1 MAMGEK
7 KGEVSERSSLVVV
20 IGILLFFFIAFFA
33 CAGSLYG
40 VLNSAELKTNAIG
53 VVEIKGEITSAEETI
68 KTVNAF
74 IEDEEIK
81 GILVRIDSPGGSVS
95 ASQEM
100 VESIRLIKKPVV
112 ISMGDMAASGGYYVA
127 CAGPTIYANPGT
139 LTGSIGVISQVLEL
153 KDLMEFF
160 KVNVHTIKTGEL
172 KDSGSPF
179 REFNE
184 TDRQYFAAMGMD
196 ILEQFVEHVADARKM
211 KKEDVEKLA
220 TGQVWTGRKA
230 KELGL
235 IDEIGGMNTALEA
248 LKTKAGIKGKYTL
261 VYPEKTTEELL
272 ESMLTEGATEVFDG
286 LRTTAERAVQKTENF
301 QYLYR

>member
-1 MAMGEK
+1 MSEK
-7 KGEVSERSSLVVV
+7 KSEVSERSSLVVV
-20 IGILLFFFIAFFA
+20 IGILIFFFLAFFA
-33 CAGSLYG
+33 FAGSLYA
-40 VLNSAELKTNAIG
+40 VMSSAEMNPNAIG

-68 KTVNAF
+68 KVVNEF
-74 IEDEEIK
+74 IENEEIK

-127 CAGPTIYANPGT
+127 CAGPTIYANAGT
-139 LTGSIGVISQVLEL
+139 LTGSIGVISQVMEL

-160 KVNVHTIKTGEL
+160 KVNIHTIKTGEL

-179 REFNE
+179 REF
-184 TDRQYFAAMGMD
+184 TDADRQYFAAMGMD
-196 ILEQFVEHVADARKM
+196 ILEQFVEHVAESRKM
-211 KKEDVEKLA
+211 KKEDVKRLA
-220 TGQVWTGRKA
+220 TGQVWTGRRA

-235 IDEIGGMNTALEA
+235 IDEIGGMNSALEA
-248 LKTKAGIKGKYTL
+248 LKKKAGIQGKYTL
-261 VYPEKTTEELL
+261 VYPERTTEEIL
-272 ESMLTEGATEVFDG
+272 ESMLSEGATEVFDG
-286 LRTTAERAVQKTENF
+286 LRTTAEKALQKSENF